1 MVYPSSATRKTE
13 FDSSDDEN
21 VTEEQ
26 EQTPLEISWL
36 SLANVD
42 CAQNLGICAL
52 PGCRFKD
59 VKRNLMKD
67 LGELKGQGVA
77 EVFVFCTLGELNKY
91 RVPHLLDSYQQHG
104 LIAHH
109 HPFPDGCAPEL
120 DQCCQIL
127 EELKSNL
134 KNGHITV
141 LHCYGGLGRSGLIAA
156 CLLLHL
162 SDVMTPDKAID
173 LLRELRGSGAI
184 QTIKIHSPGQ
194 KMSVKLQ
201 MLTEVCFP
209 MREVRLKVYCAIK
222 RAHGALIMSTT
233 EYRRSLDEEPWSRVN
248 LLRTL
253 KRF

>member
-1 MVYPSSATRKTE
+1 MSMGFLQSSATRKTE

-67 LGELKGQGVA
+67 LGELKGQGVE

-184 QTIKIHSPGQ
+184 QTIKQYNFLHEFRE
-194 KMSVKLQ
+194 KFAAY
-201 MLTEVCFP
+201 LTTKED
-209 MREVRLKVYCAIK
+209 
-222 RAHGALIMSTT
+222 ST
-233 EYRRSLDEEPWSRVN
+233 SRCVS
-248 LLRTL
+248 R
-253 KRF
+253 